1 MVLGPDWQ
9 FARLQATRQSSGPH
23 YFWLWRQEWM
33 GARAGQAKARKTH
46 EETANGGPSQ
56 AGGLGRTART
66 SPFSRARQA
75 ARPHSAR
82 AAGGPRTP
90 GRVCDCGSAAFLTGH
105 PLLTGPHLRAANPE
119 LGSIFS
125 AAVSSGSRSSAC
137 TQGDGASPPGNLPAF
152 RSPPPRFSP
161 GPAPGLV
168 AAERLLPMG
177 ALVPLRH

>member
-1 MVLGPDWQ
+1 MDGCPSWTGESEEDP
-9 FARLQATRQSSGPH
+9 RGDSE
-23 YFWLWRQEWM
+23 WRPKPSRRIRED
-33 GARAGQAKARKTH
+33 GANFTLLPSAP
-46 EETANGGPSQ
+46 GGP
-56 AGGLGRTART
+56 A
-66 SPFSRARQA
+66 PFC
-75 ARPHSAR
+75 PR

-90 GRVCDCGSAAFLTGH
+90 GRACDCCSAAFLTGH
-105 PLLTGPHLRAANPE
+105 PLLTGPQLRAANPELGSANPE

-152 RSPPPRFSP
+152 RSPPPRFPP